1 MFTIIKKELKSYFLS
16 SIGYIFIGLFLLML
30 SIFFYV
36 DIYLYSSTNFE
47 NMFYSGSTILTFTI
61 PLITVKLFAKEEK
74 NGSDVLLFNSPKN
87 TTKIVLSKFF
97 SSVIVVMVLEVLTVI
112 YMGILMY
119 FGNPHFSTAIL
130 TLIGFLLL
138 AMAYISCG
146 MFISSITESKV
157 ISSILTIIVFII
169 IWVAPNFYN
178 IFENY
183 SLINSFTE
191 TFLQGILSFK
201 SVILLLSFT
210 LFFIL
215 LTILKL
221 SKINIHKIAKKINEN
236 NTKNKI
242 KYNIIIN
249 STIVVI
255 MILVFIG
262 VNYGVRKLNINSLDF
277 TKEKLYTLSEGS
289 KELIKNVDNTVNV
302 YFFGFAEDESTVVLA
317 KQYNQVNERIT
328 AEAIDITQ
336 RPDLAT
342 KYGVESEDTG
352 IIVQGPDRYKV
363 LTYQDLHTYDYTA
376 YRYLDISEQKLTN
389 AILDVTMKNKPNIYF
404 ITGHEEFDINT
415 YGEMYTLNMYLQ
427 NDVNNVNTLNLLTS
441 DFPENCDLIVIT
453 SPKKDYDS
461 QEVDILM
468 NYINNGGNILW
479 LNDSTFIEGGL
490 SNIEKVL
497 DYYGVKIGTGV
508 VLEENT
514 SNMINQSP
522 YLILPEISNHKV
534 TEDFY
539 TNNNIVFAQATKLE
553 TKNDD
558 ELYNS
563 NITINKILSST
574 GTSAYFNDV
583 TNINSFESGPFILGL
598 ESIKQIDE
606 NKSSKLII
614 YSDNFFITDSSIT
627 IGSNKY
633 ALVNLYNN
641 LDLVLNSVAYLT
653 NREDA
658 IVIRKDTGNITII
671 PTKQQDLVVKT
682 IIFVIPILIILFG
695 IIVWQIRKRK

>member
-16 SIGYIFIGLFLLML
+16 PIGYIFIGLFLLML

-36 DIYLYSSTNFE
+36 DIYLYGSTNFE

-87 TTKIVLSKFF
+87 TTKVVLSKFF
-97 SSVIVVMVLEVLTVI
+97 SSVIVVMVLEVLTMI

-119 FGNPHFSTAIL
+119 FGNPHFSIAIL

-146 MFISSITESKV
+146 MFISSITENKV

-210 LFFIL
+210 LLFIL

-262 VNYGVRKLNINSLDF
+262 VNYGVGKLNINSLDF

-376 YRYLDISEQKLTN
+376 YKYLDISEQKLTN

-404 ITGHEEFDINT
+404 ITGHEEFDINK

-490 SNIEKVL
+490 PNIEKVL